1 MNAAVLQQGSVTPDS
16 VTPPLRPF
24 ILPKGPV
31 PKVLC
36 ARKPS
41 ATEGISPGY
50 AHDLCNPNHQVCQA
64 CARFKDCQ
72 KQ

>member
-1 MNAAVLQQGSVTPDS
+1 MSAAVLQQGSVTPDS

-24 ILPKGPV
+24 VLPKGHV

-36 ARKPS
+36 ARKPDE
-41 ATEGISPGY
+41 TGGISPGY
-50 AHDLCNPNHQVCQA
+50 AHDLCNPNLPVCQT
-64 CARFKDCQ
+64 CARFEDCQ